1 MTESVF
7 QVEPSDA
14 SDAGAAATFAPG
26 TVCIVGAGPG
36 AADLLTLRALQRL
49 QQAEVV
55 VHDRLIAPEVLA
67 LVPARAQRVYVGK
80 ALGDHAVPQ
89 PGIHTLLIEHARAG
103 RRVVR
108 LKGGD
113 PYVFGRG
120 SEEVQALQAA
130 GIACEVVPGVTAA
143 GGCAAAAGIPLTHR
157 DLASSCVFLS
167 GHLAEGNTPQ
177 DWAALVRPGQ
187 TRVFYMG
194 VQRLAYIAQQLIAH
208 GLSPNT
214 PAAIVRDGT
223 RSTQSVIATSLSDLV
238 RQAPVYGP
246 NPGLLIIGETVSMS
260 ADYRPPAPAASDA
273 PPADAA
279 HRFSVAERD
288 ILHRVIETRRDMRH
302 FSPGLQVE
310 RAALDRL
317 LRAAHHAPS
326 VGLMQP
332 WRFIRITDVALR
344 ERIAE
349 MVDAERLATA
359 AALGGRADAFLQLKV
374 EGVRDC
380 AELLVAALAP
390 DDGTVFGRR
399 TLPQEMA
406 ICSLACAVQNLWL
419 AARAEN
425 LGLGWVSMFEP
436 AALASLLQMP
446 DGAKPLAL
454 LCVGPVDNFY
464 AAPMLEKEGWRSGR
478 ELDSA
483 VFEGLWGRARGPEV
497 RP

>member
-1 MTESVF
+1 MSIEVNA
-7 QVEPSDA
+7 V
-14 SDAGAAATFAPG
+14 AAFAPG
-26 TVCIVGAGPG
+26 SVCIVGAGPG
-36 AADLLTLRALQRL
+36 AADLLTLRALQRI

-55 VHDRLIAPEVLA
+55 VYDRLIAPEVLA
-67 LVPARAQRVYVGK
+67 LLPSQALRVYVGK

-89 PGIHTLLIEHARAG
+89 QGIHALLIAHARAG
-103 RRVVR
+103 RRVLR

-120 SEEVQALQAA
+120 GEEVQALQAA

-143 GGCAAAAGIPLTHR
+143 GGCAAAVGIPLTHR

-177 DWAALVRPGQ
+177 DWAALARPGQ

-194 VQRLAYIAQQLIAH
+194 VQRLAYIAQQLLAH
-208 GLSPNT
+208 GLAPDT

-223 RSTQSVIATSLSDLV
+223 RSTQSVVATRLSELV
-238 RQAPVYGP
+238 RQAPAYGP
-246 NPGLLIIGETVSMS
+246 QPGLLIIGETVSLS
-260 ADYRPPAPAASDA
+260 PDYRPPAATASAA
-273 PPADAA
+273 PPRLAA
-279 HRFSVAERD
+279 QRFSASERD
-288 ILHRVIETRRDMRH
+288 SLHRVIEARRDMRH
-302 FSPGLQVE
+302 FSPGSQVE
-310 RAALDRL
+310 RGALDRL

-332 WRFIRITDVALR
+332 WRFIRITDAGVR

-349 MVDAERLATA
+349 IVDAERLATA
-359 AALGGRADAFLQLKV
+359 AALGGRADEFLRLKV

-390 DDGTVFGRR
+390 DDGTLFGRR

-419 AARAEN
+419 AARADN
-425 LGLGWVSMFEP
+425 LGLGWVSMFDP

-446 DGAKPLAL
+446 SGAKPLAL
-454 LCVGPVDNFY
+454 LCLGPVDSFY
-464 AAPMLEKEGWRSGR
+464 DGPMLEAEGWRKGH
-478 ELDSA
+478 ELGSA
-483 VFEGLWGRARGPEV
+483 LFEGLWGRAARSAGS
-497 RP
+497 